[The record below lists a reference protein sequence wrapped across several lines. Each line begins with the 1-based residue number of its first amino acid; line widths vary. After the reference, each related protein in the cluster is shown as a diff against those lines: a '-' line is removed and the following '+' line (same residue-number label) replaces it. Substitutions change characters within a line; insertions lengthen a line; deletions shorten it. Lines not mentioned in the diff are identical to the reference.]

1 MRGWVTNIVLLAAVI
16 GLGWYAY
23 TKPDADKEVEHP
35 IAALAPAQVSR
46 LSIERL
52 GASMALEKRD
62 NHWYLTSPLTARAD
76 SGQVNRLIDVLSVKS
91 KEKLGAADL
100 ARFDLDAPAL
110 TLRFGKLAIA
120 FGTTNSLTQDQ
131 YVLSNNSVY
140 LIPGFYRMQV
150 PDRPDRL
157 LTHSLFAEGEKP
169 VGFELPQMAAEQKDG
184 KWTVLRAPEGQ
195 PSLGADDLNRWADDW
210 RFSSSLITQPYDG
223 TAGMEQVRVKL
234 ADGKT
239 LEIEV
244 LRKEPDLVLARRDES
259 LQFQYSTEAGKRLMA
274 PEAEK
279 PATPAPPTEPASP
292 TPAK

>member
-1 MRGWVTNIVLLAAVI
+1 MRGWVTNIVLLAAVL

-23 TKPDADKEVEHP
+23 TKPDADKETEHP
-35 IAALAPAQVSR
+35 IATLTPAQVSTF
-46 LSIERL
+46 SIERP
-52 GASMALEKRD
+52 GATMTLEKRD
-62 NHWYLTSPLTARAD
+62 SHWYLTSPLTARAD
-76 SGQVNRLIDVLSVKS
+76 TGQVNRLIDVLSVKS

-110 TLRFGKLAIA
+110 TLRFGELAIA

-140 LIPGFYRMQV
+140 LIPGFYGMQV

-169 VGFELPQMAAEQKDG
+169 MGFELPHLAAEQKDG

-195 PSLGADDLNRWADDW
+195 PALGADDLNRWVDDW

-223 TAGMEQVRVKL
+223 SAGLERIRVKL
-234 ADGKT
+234 ADGKS

-244 LRKEPDLVLARRDES
+244 LRKEPDLVLARRDEG
-259 LQFQYSTEAGKRLMA
+259 LQFQYSTEAGKRLLT

-279 PATPAPPTEPASP
+279 PATPAPPAGPAA
-292 TPAK
+292 PAPAQ